1 MLRLERHPLGPR
13 VYLLGTRVHEWHLGA
28 ALLLGLAVGGLLDR
42 VDDSFTTVATI
53 TGGLWLIAKDWRDV
67 FPAQRDSAAW
77 RLGLHARVHPLRAV
91 RRADPLPKLAAV
103 TAGLAGV
110 VNLASA
116 VTPNIAWRNHLVLH
130 VEPFETLKLS
140 HAAAVPTSM
149 LLLVTAPYLW
159 RRRQSALRLGLALLL
174 GLTVLDL
181 LKGLDV
187 EAAAG
192 SAVRRDG
199 ALAGAALL
207 LRRA

>member
-103 TAGLAGV
+103 TA
-110 VNLASA
+110 
-116 VTPNIAWRNHLVLH
+116 AWRASSTS
-130 VEPFETLKLS
+130 PRPSRRTSPGGTTLS
-140 HAAAVPTSM
+140 STSSRS
-149 LLLVTAPYLW
+149 
-159 RRRQSALRLGLALLL
+159 RR
-174 GLTVLDL
+174 
-181 LKGLDV
+181 
-187 EAAAG
+187 
-192 SAVRRDG
+192 
-199 ALAGAALL
+199 
-207 LRRA
+207 